1 MARITYTESGGQGNP
16 PFDTSHAIAVMLE
29 KHGIVCDLM
38 HGYDWDW
45 WSGAPTHRFVDCAS
59 DADSC
64 SLPAW
69 STWIL
74 N

>member
-1 MARITYTESGGQGNP
+1 
-16 PFDTSHAIAVMLE
+16 MLE

-38 HGYDWDW
+38 HGYDWDR
-45 WSGAPTHRFVDCAS
+45 WSGAPTHCFVDCAS